1 MPLRA
6 AVLTEERRLASSEGR
21 DTLDDNRASVALISS
36 RLLPR
41 ATLLSQAERSAGL
54 AAKGSRP

>member
-6 AVLTEERRLASSEGR
+6 AVLTEERRFVPSEGR
-21 DTLDDNRASVALISS
+21 DTLGDNRASVALISG

-41 ATLLSQAERSAGL
+41 ATLLAQAERSAGL